1 MVPFELIVERSAANP
16 EYTRGK
22 LFVSAN
28 ARQGHANELFFNR
41 VKRRAESNRA
51 DGLRAVLGDRRRFSY
66 PFRNE
71 FGCELFSIDH
81 QHCRLNHVFK
91 FAYVAR
97 PRIVSE

>member
-41 VKRRAESNRA
+41 VKRRAESNGA
-51 DGLRAVLGDRRRFSY
+51 DGLRAILGDRRRFPY

-71 FGCELFSIDH
+71 LG
-81 QHCRLNHVFK
+81 
-91 FAYVAR
+91 
-97 PRIVSE
+97 VSSFPSTINTAA

>member
-22 LFVSAN
+22 LFVPTN
-28 ARQGHANELFFNR
+28 MRQGHANKLFFNR
-41 VKRRAESNRA
+41 VKRRTESNRA
-51 DGLRAVLGDRRRFSY
+51 DGLRAVLDDRRRFPD

-81 QHCRLNHVFK
+81 
-91 FAYVAR
+91 
-97 PRIVSE
+97 